1 MLQHVRGAL
10 VREAT
15 QSLSPAPVG
24 ERSGYADPFQE
35 SARRDF
41 EPLAPN
47 PFKL

>member
-1 MLQHVRGAL
+1 MRHVLGAL
-10 VREAT
+10 VPEGNT
-15 QSLSPAPVG
+15 KPLSGAGVG
-24 ERSGYADPFQE
+24 DRSGYADPFQE